1 MKIAIGNDHAAVE
14 LKMQIK
20 EFIESMGHEVV
31 NYGVDTAESCNY
43 PEIGEKVGRA
53 VADGEV
59 DCAVLICGTG
69 VGISIAANKV
79 NGVRAAVCSD
89 VTTASGKRA
98 QRCKYHRVW
107 CKNCR
112 SGAGKGYCEGL
123 SECGISWWTS
133 CDTRGYACGHRKTE
147 QIKYLKS
154 IPFYSKIVSRETLYS

>member
-1 MKIAIGNDHAAVE
+1 MKVGIGNDHAAVE

-69 VGISIAANKV
+69 VGISIAANNV
-79 NGVRAAVCSD
+79 NGVRAAV
-89 VTTASGKRA
+89 
-98 QRCKYHRVW
+98 
-107 CKNCR
+107 
-112 SGAGKGYCEGL
+112 
-123 SECGISWWTS
+123 SWWTS

>member
-1 MKIAIGNDHAAVE
+1 MKVGIGNDHAAVE

-43 PEIGEKVGRA
+43 PEIGV
-53 VADGEV
+53 V

-89 VTTASGKRA
+89 VTTAHLVKEHNDANIIAFGARIVGVELAKDIVKAYLNAEFLGGRHATRVAMLADIEKRN
-98 QRCKYHRVW
+98 K
-107 CKNCR
+107 
-112 SGAGKGYCEGL
+112 
-123 SECGISWWTS
+123 
-133 CDTRGYACGHRKTE
+133 
-147 QIKYLKS
+147 
-154 IPFYSKIVSRETLYS
+154 

>member
-1 MKIAIGNDHAAVE
+1 MKVGIGNDHAAVE

-43 PEIGEKVGRA
+43 PEIGEKVGCDNR
-53 VADGEV
+53 
-59 DCAVLICGTG
+59 
-69 VGISIAANKV
+69 
-79 NGVRAAVCSD
+79 
-89 VTTASGKRA
+89 ASGKRA

>member
-1 MKIAIGNDHAAVE
+1 MKVGIGNDHAAVE

-53 VADGEV
+53 VADKEV

-89 VTTASGKRA
+89 VTTAHLVKEHNDANIIAFGARIVGVELAKDIVKAYLNAEFLGGRHATRVAMFADIEKRNK
-98 QRCKYHRVW
+98 C
-107 CKNCR
+107 
-112 SGAGKGYCEGL
+112 
-123 SECGISWWTS
+123 
-133 CDTRGYACGHRKTE
+133 
-147 QIKYLKS
+147 
-154 IPFYSKIVSRETLYS
+154 

>member
-1 MKIAIGNDHAAVE
+1 MKVGIGNDHAAVE

-89 VTTASGKRA
+89 VTTATTASR
-98 QRCKYHRVW
+98 HRRQESTTMQISSRLVQ
-107 CKNCR
+107 
-112 SGAGKGYCEGL
+112 EL
-123 SECGISWWTS
+123 SEWSWQ
-133 CDTRGYACGHRKTE
+133 R
-147 QIKYLKS
+147 IL
-154 IPFYSKIVSRETLYS
+154 

>member
-1 MKIAIGNDHAAVE
+1 MKVGIGNDHAAVE

-69 VGISIAANKV
+69 VGISIAA
-79 NGVRAAVCSD
+79 
-89 VTTASGKRA
+89 TTAHLVKEHNDANIIAFGARIVGVELAKDIVKAYLNAEFLGGRHATRVAMLADIEKRN
-98 QRCKYHRVW
+98 K
-107 CKNCR
+107 
-112 SGAGKGYCEGL
+112 
-123 SECGISWWTS
+123 
-133 CDTRGYACGHRKTE
+133 
-147 QIKYLKS
+147 
-154 IPFYSKIVSRETLYS
+154 

>member
-1 MKIAIGNDHAAVE
+1 MKVGIGNDHAAVE

-53 VADGEV
+53 VADKEV

-79 NGVRAAVCSD
+79 PGIRAALCTD
-89 VTTASGKRA
+89 CFCA
-98 QRCKYHRVW
+98 QATREHNDANVLALGGRVV
-107 CKNCR
+107 
-112 SGAGKGYCEGL
+112 GPGL
-123 SECGISWWTS
+123 AI
-133 CDTRGYACGHRKTE
+133 
-147 QIKYLKS
+147 
-154 IPFYSKIVSRETLYS
+154 KIVETFLDTPFSNDERHIRRIKLIEEPTDGE

>member
-1 MKIAIGNDHAAVE
+1 MKVGIGNDHAAVE

-79 NGVRAAVCSD
+79 TGIGISISANKIKGIRAALCHDCFSAQATREHNDANIIAFGARIVGVELAKD
-89 VTTASGKRA
+89 IVKAYLNAEFLGGRHATRVAMLADIEKRN
-98 QRCKYHRVW
+98 K
-107 CKNCR
+107 
-112 SGAGKGYCEGL
+112 
-123 SECGISWWTS
+123 
-133 CDTRGYACGHRKTE
+133 
-147 QIKYLKS
+147 
-154 IPFYSKIVSRETLYS
+154 

>member
-1 MKIAIGNDHAAVE
+1 MKVGIGNDHAAVE

-59 DCAVLICGTG
+59 D
-69 VGISIAANKV
+69 
-79 NGVRAAVCSD
+79 
-89 VTTASGKRA
+89 
-98 QRCKYHRVW
+98 W
-107 CKNCR
+107 
-112 SGAGKGYCEGL
+112 EGL

>member
-1 MKIAIGNDHAAVE
+1 MKVGIGNDHAAVE

-89 VTTASGKRA
+89 VTTAHLVKEHNDANIKDIVKAYLNAEFLGGRHATRVAMLADIEKRN
-98 QRCKYHRVW
+98 K
-107 CKNCR
+107 
-112 SGAGKGYCEGL
+112 
-123 SECGISWWTS
+123 
-133 CDTRGYACGHRKTE
+133 
-147 QIKYLKS
+147 
-154 IPFYSKIVSRETLYS
+154 